1 MSELAIMSLALGA
14 AALLFAAVSFA
25 RPATV
30 RRALQRFP
38 RHRGWAWALSA
49 AALFWAAWIVW
60 NARLGRFE
68 HLKTWLWPGYAVSV
82 AAVGFLM
89 DELLAVRALGGL
101 VLLAANPLL
110 RAARLHPSPWSAIIS
125 LFAYAAVVAGI
136 AWVLGPYRFRRW
148 TNWLWDEARVRVTSS
163 AIAALGAVFIVLALA
178 AY

>member
-1 MSELAIMSLALGA
+1 MSSLAIMTLALGGGTL
-14 AALLFAAVSFA
+14 ALAAVSFV
-25 RPATV
+25 RPAV
-30 RRALQRFP
+30 IRATFARFP

-49 AALFWAAWIVW
+49 VALFWVAWIVGH
-60 NARLGRFE
+60 ARLGRFE
-68 HLKTWLWPGYAVSV
+68 HLKVWLWPGYVVSV

-110 RAARLHPSPWSAIIS
+110 RAARLHPSPWSVAMS
-125 LFAYAAVVAGI
+125 LFAYAAVIAGI

-148 TNWLWDEARVRVTSS
+148 TAWLWDERRVRHTAS
-163 AIAALGAVFIVLALA
+163 AIAALGVVFVALALT